1 MDDMLALR
9 EIYGEERSPL
19 LSLNPVYN
27 PEFQSISTLPTYI
40 ITHYNNKLKAW
51 YDKRKT
57 DLWDKEDVWVT
68 RIIEHM
74 DKAISNPHSE
84 EILKKRQGDFK
95 SFYTQYDERRG
106 KDFRAT
112 FDSII
117 VDWYDNL
124 VVEEIK

>member
-1 MDDMLALR
+1 
-9 EIYGEERSPL
+9 
-19 LSLNPVYN
+19 VYT

-40 ITHYNNKLKAW
+40 IEHYNDKLKAW

-84 EILKKRQGDFK
+84 EILKKRQNDFK

-112 FDSII
+112 FDPII
-117 VDWYDNL
+117 VDWYDTL
-124 VVEEIK
+124 TSEKEYG